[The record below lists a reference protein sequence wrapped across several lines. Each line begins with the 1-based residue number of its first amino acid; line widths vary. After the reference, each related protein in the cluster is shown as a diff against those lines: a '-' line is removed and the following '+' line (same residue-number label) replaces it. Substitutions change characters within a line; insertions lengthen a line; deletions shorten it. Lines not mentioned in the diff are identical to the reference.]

1 MDAPTSPH
9 DSERPGASV
18 RSPGA
23 GSQGPDPLRAG
34 AHGGPGGGGPSR
46 PSGLLVANL
55 VAQLGFGLLAM
66 MICLPSMQDWP
77 ATFGASQA
85 SVQLTFSAFAIAFGG
100 MQLVFGAVSDRIGR
114 KPVLMFGI
122 ALAIVGSFAAA
133 AAGSLAALVAGR
145 FLQGAGSAAGMVIAR
160 AMVQD
165 LFAGGHRVRVMALI
179 GMSMGVVP
187 PIATLVGGQ
196 LHAHVGWQA
205 NFVLLGVLALGLLVA
220 AWRGL
225 PVAQRAPGGARVREL
240 LAGYGRLAREPSFRL
255 YVVLLA
261 TLTATFYSFLAG
273 TPLVLKAYGV
283 PPQHVGWTIA
293 AIPLA
298 YVFGNL
304 LTTRLTRTHGER
316 SIMGWGQASTIGG
329 IVIVLLLGLAGV
341 RSPWALAVPLMLVGV
356 GHGLLVP
363 PTLTG
368 AIGVIPALA
377 GTAAAIGGLG
387 QQMLGALGGF
397 VVGLVPHEGQVNLA
411 LLMLGW
417 TLLGLAVQVWLHRLA
432 ARTRAA

>member
-1 MDAPTSPH
+1 METPPAP
-9 DSERPGASV
+9 R
-18 RSPGA
+18 
-23 GSQGPDPLRAG
+23 Q
-34 AHGGPGGGGPSR
+34 
-46 PSGLLVANL
+46 GLLVVNL
-55 VAQLGFGLLAM
+55 IAQLGFGLLAM

-77 ATFGASQA
+77 AIFGASQA

-114 KPVLMFGI
+114 KPVLMFGLL
-122 ALAIVGSFAAA
+122 LAI
-133 AAGSLAALVAGR
+133 AGSLAAALAGSLPALVAGR
-145 FLQGAGSAAGMVIAR
+145 FLQGAGGAAGMVIAR

-165 LFAGGHRVRVMALI
+165 LFAGSQRMRVMALI

-187 PIATLVGGQ
+187 PIATLVGGL

-205 NFVLLGVLALGLLVA
+205 NFVVLTGVAVALLVA

-225 PVAQRAPGGARVREL
+225 PDAERAPGRANLGEL
-240 LAGYGRLAREPSFRL
+240 LAGYGRLALEPSFRL

-273 TPLVLKAYGV
+273 TPLVLKAFGV

-298 YVFGNL
+298 YVLGNL
-304 LTTRLTRTHGER
+304 LTTRFARTRSER
-316 SIMGWGQASTIGG
+316 FIMGWGQASTLGG

-341 RSPWALAVPLMLVGV
+341 RSPWALAVPLMLVGI

-363 PTLTG
+363 PTLSG

-377 GTAAAIGGLG
+377 GTAAAVGGLA
-387 QQMLGALGGF
+387 QQLLGALGGF
-397 VVGLVPHEGQVNLA
+397 VVGLVPHDGQVNLA

-417 TLLGLAVQVWLHRLA
+417 TLLGLAVQVWLHRLTA
-432 ARTRAA
+432 HARTA